1 MRVSLLDVVREQA
14 ARSKDF
20 RQLSS
25 RCLGAWP
32 VSVLECLEQL
42 ALESGPAQ
50 EAAIRLADDAQEGF
64 AEDLSPVEGLPAEH
78 PLDGDWRFAPGV
90 PETILRRL
98 RDAAGKG
105 GRILLACVPTLVL
118 AAARLRMSHQIV
130 VAVRNG
136 DPLSEALRGLVPG
149 ALYLDF
155 DELGGLGASAGVI
168 DPPWYDDVAA
178 PLAQRVCGGIC
189 EGGVLLVCGPDLLTA
204 ASSARPLIGNSI
216 DLYPGLAPVG
226 RTSRVRYRTP
236 LFESRALQVAGIRN
250 VPAFWRTGLLRP
262 FVRSGTSDS
271 AMLPL
276 APDTGWVEVPSRS
289 GRIWL
294 RASMAQGRKARI
306 VVTDSVSRTSPL
318 RATASAWTS
327 SNTVM
332 IGGTVD
338 AIRKL
343 ALGPA
348 APASGLVGKIEESD
362 AKPCWRRRVSQRPK
376 LAPSEHGWDNSH
388 ELRESGVPAVLSEV

>member
-1 MRVSLLDVVREQA
+1 MKGSLLDVVREQA
-14 ARSKDF
+14 AHSRDF

-42 ALESGPAQ
+42 ALEAGPAQ
-50 EAAIRLADDAQEGF
+50 EAATHLADDAQEGY
-64 AEDLSPVEGLPAEH
+64 AEDLSPVDGLPAEH

-98 RDAAGKG
+98 RAAAGKS

-118 AAARLRMSHQIV
+118 AAARLQMSHQIV

-136 DPLSEALRGLVPG
+136 DPISEALRGLVPG
-149 ALYLDF
+149 ARYLDF
-155 DELGGLGASAGVI
+155 DELGGVGASAGVI
-168 DPPWYDDVAA
+168 DPPWYHDVAA
-178 PLAQRVCGGIC
+178 PLVQRVCAGIR
-189 EGGVLLVCGPDLLTA
+189 EGGVLLICGPDLMTA
-204 ASSARPLIGNSI
+204 ASSARALMGNVTG
-216 DLYPGLAPVG
+216 LYPGLAPVG
-226 RTSRVRYRTP
+226 RVSRVRYRTP

-262 FVRSGTSDS
+262 FVRSGISDS

-276 APDTGWVEVPSRS
+276 APDSGWVEAPSRS

-294 RASMAQGRKARI
+294 RTSMAQGRKARI
-306 VVTDSVSRTSPL
+306 VITDSVSRTSPL
-318 RATASAWTS
+318 RGTASAWTS
-327 SNTVM
+327 SNTVVL
-332 IGGTVD
+332 GGTVD
-338 AIRKL
+338 EIRKI

-348 APASGLVGKIEESD
+348 GPASGLVGKIEASD
-362 AKPCWRRRVSQRPK
+362 AKPCWRRRVSQRMK
-376 LAPSEHGWDNSH
+376 LATSEHGWDNSE
-388 ELRESGVPAVLSEV
+388 ELRESGVHAVLSEI